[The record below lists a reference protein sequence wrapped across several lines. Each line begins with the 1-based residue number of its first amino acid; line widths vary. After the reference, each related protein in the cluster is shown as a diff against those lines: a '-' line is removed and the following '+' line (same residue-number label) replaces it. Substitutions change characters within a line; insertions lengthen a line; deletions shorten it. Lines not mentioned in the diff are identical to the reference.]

1 MAAAGL
7 TLRDTRCGPRR
18 DVPQLL
24 PQQTVRGRCPQTP
37 PEHGQDP
44 TLRPGRRSASCPRG
58 GRPRPRG
65 TQTVPML
72 RRCSVLGSRV
82 GGGRPHGARRLGRQR
97 RGPAPLPPSATRR
110 ADRPGGSSR
119 LGPVSAW
126 TVTVSGRVTSRPR
139 ARPPP
144 GNRGGHGDTA
154 RSVSH
159 IQEPKTQRGP
169 QAEPR
174 LAGRTRALSCPPAT
188 CRRRPASPCPPAGAC
203 QALLEPRAGCAG
215 HAVNPAGT
223 TAESSPRSCAST
235 CVHTHAHTRAVT
247 GVTTFETYGT
257 EPE

>member
-1 MAAAGL
+1 MS
-7 TLRDTRCGPRR
+7 
-18 DVPQLL
+18 PQLL

-37 PEHGQDP
+37 PEHRQDP

-97 RGPAPLPPSATRR
+97 RGPAPPPPSATRR
-110 ADRPGGSSR
+110 ADRPVGSSR

-159 IQEPKTQRGP
+159 IQEPKAQTW
-169 QAEPR
+169 A
-174 LAGRTRALSCPPAT
+174 AGRAAPGWPHAGSVLSPGHVQEETSLTLPSGRSVPGPPGAQGRPRRTR
-188 CRRRPASPCPPAGAC
+188 R
-203 QALLEPRAGCAG
+203 EPGR
-215 HAVNPAGT
+215 HH
-223 TAESSPRSCAST
+223 S
-235 CVHTHAHTRAVT
+235 
-247 GVTTFETYGT
+247 
-257 EPE
+257 